1 MELSEKISIGGTLIQ
16 AYWICS
22 RQMWLE
28 VHKIMQDQENDLLS
42 MGRLIDSNSY
52 SREKHSV
59 TLGDNK
65 FDFVK
70 EKEGTVVVAEIK
82 KSSRTL
88 EASILQLKHYLYELE
103 KEGIEAKGELLIPKE
118 KKKVSVTLDQ
128 ESRNELDRIYAEITE
143 IGQMTE
149 PPGAVKCKYCARCAY
164 REWCWS

>member
-1 MELSEKISIGGTLIQ
+1 MCRGIEPD
-16 AYWICS
+16 
-22 RQMWLE
+22 RQDESL
-28 VHKIMQDQENDLLS
+28 VL
-42 MGRLIDSNSY
+42 GRLIDANSY

-88 EASILQLKHYLYELE
+88 DASILQLKHYLYELE
-103 KEGIEAKGELLIPKE
+103 KEGVNAKGELLIPKE
-118 KKKVSVTLDQ
+118 KKKVHVTLDK

-149 PPGAVKCKYCARCAY
+149 PPKAAKCKYCTRCAY